1 MDYFCLLYVSS
12 YLAITEFNCSYK
24 NLRMGREQFY
34 WVFPSSSEDY
44 LASKFWHFC
53 SNRKNVH
60 KTVKTTENNQERRFE
75 NVGRRGNV
83 IKTVSNVDTKRAMHA
98 CDEKSKKPFQKKI
111 RHTQISWP
119 VLFITMSR
127 LINYKTGQLIRAEGT
142 ESTHLKPIIG
152 PGSEFHDT
160 RLFVEGKVFD
170 VNLTGRLVNCR
181 WFPFHQTVPPEGG
194 LGGEGHLKVS
204 IGTEMFQA
212 KGRIVKRKNM
222 AQRNS
227 IILTFCFKIKLRLMF
242 H

>member
-1 MDYFCLLYVSS
+1 
-12 YLAITEFNCSYK
+12 
-24 NLRMGREQFY
+24 MGREQFY
-34 WVFPSSSEDY
+34 WVFP
-44 LASKFWHFC
+44 LHQRTIWHRNFDIFVQTE
-53 SNRKNVH
+53 RTYTRQLKRQRTIKNVAL
-60 KTVKTTENNQERRFE
+60 KTSLEEETSLKQFQTSTQKEPCTRV
-75 NVGRRGNV
+75 
-83 IKTVSNVDTKRAMHA
+83 M
-98 CDEKSKKPFQKKI
+98 EKSKKPFQKKI

-142 ESTHLKPIIG
+142 GSTHLKPIIG

-227 IILTFCFKIKLRLMF
+227 IILTFCFKIKLRIMF